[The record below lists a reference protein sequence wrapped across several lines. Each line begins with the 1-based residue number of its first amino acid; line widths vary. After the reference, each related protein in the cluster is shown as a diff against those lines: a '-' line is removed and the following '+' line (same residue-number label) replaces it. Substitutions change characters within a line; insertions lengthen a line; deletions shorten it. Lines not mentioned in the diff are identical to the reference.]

1 MIWSMI
7 RQRLGQWIG
16 AALIV
21 AIAGGLF
28 WMAAKHAE
36 RADGPSPGTALGEAM
51 SEAAR
56 HAHARSLRITVLE
69 KHLSGAGAPQLQFPS
84 PHH

>member
-7 RQRLGQWIG
+7 RQRLGKWIG
-16 AALIV
+16 AAIIMAV
-21 AIAGGLF
+21 AGGLF

-36 RADGPSPGTALGEAM
+36 RTDGSTPGTALGEAM

-56 HAHARSLRITVLE
+56 QRML
-69 KHLSGAGAPQLQFPS
+69 AP
-84 PHH
+84 